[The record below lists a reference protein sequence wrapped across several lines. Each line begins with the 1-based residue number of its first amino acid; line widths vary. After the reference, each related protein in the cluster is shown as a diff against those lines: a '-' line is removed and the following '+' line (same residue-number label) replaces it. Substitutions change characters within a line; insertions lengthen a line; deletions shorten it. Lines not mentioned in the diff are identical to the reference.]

1 MMSISSQMQTK
12 IGKINKLIDEGYSLS
27 KSRYGFVDL
36 KNSSGRSI
44 SVYGIFSSPA
54 GFSWIAF
61 FFPFAVCSQIKEWS
75 YFYYIGVV
83 SAIASLVQGITGFEA
98 SNAVGIAIGV
108 QYAYMFPYL
117 RKIAS
122 DSGVVDKSV
131 GISIAYGVVFSLI
144 AVIPA
149 IIIDMVFAAY

>member
-1 MMSISSQMQTK
+1 MQAK
-12 IGKINKLIDEGYSLS
+12 IGKINKLIDEGYSLTKS
-27 KSRYGFVDL
+27 KYGFVDL
-36 KNSSGRSI
+36 RNSSGRSV

-61 FFPFAVCSQIKEWS
+61 LFPFAVCSQIKEWT

-117 RKIAS
+117 RKLAS
-122 DSGVVDKSV
+122 DAGVVDNSV
-131 GISIAYGVVFSLI
+131 GKSIAYGVVFSLI

-149 IIIDMVFAAY
+149 IIIDVIFAVV

>member
-1 MMSISSQMQTK
+1 MSISPQMQEK
-12 IGKINKLIDEGYSLS
+12 IGKINKLINEGYSLTKS
-27 KSRYGFVDL
+27 KYGFVDL

-44 SVYGIFSSPA
+44 SVFGIFRSPA

-117 RKIAS
+117 RKLAS
-122 DSGVVDKSV
+122 DSGVVDNSV
-131 GISIAYGVVFSLI
+131 GKSIAYGVMFSLI

-149 IIIDMVFAAY
+149 IIIDVIFAVF

>member
-1 MMSISSQMQTK
+1 MSTSSQMQAK
-12 IGKINKLIDEGYSLS
+12 IGKINKLIAEGYSLT

-44 SVYGIFSSPA
+44 SIYGILSSPA

-61 FFPFAVCSQIKEWS
+61 LFPFAVCSQIKEWS

-122 DSGVVDKSV
+122 DSRVVDNPVGKSIV
-131 GISIAYGVVFSLI
+131 YGVVFSLI

-149 IIIDMVFAAY
+149 IIIDVVFAAY